1 MLKTTALP
9 RLQIC
14 PLKYSKNWGKNKLV
28 WRRAGSVR
36 LRNVKCA
43 KHPSKKRPRVNTS
56 RHTKCIIT
64 KNKTHKTSMHETLS
78 KLSKTDRLIRKGR
91 AGSSR
96 TVTSEEKSTVDF
108 YCSIHGKFLAKVCSD
123 NLFIIKNNKVHK
135 TENSSNKITLHMY
148 FSIMLNA
155 TPYILLHN
163 VKCYTLHTPP

>member
-1 MLKTTALP
+1 
-9 RLQIC
+9 
-14 PLKYSKNWGKNKLV
+14 
-28 WRRAGSVR
+28 
-36 LRNVKCA
+36 
-43 KHPSKKRPRVNTS
+43 
-56 RHTKCIIT
+56 
-64 KNKTHKTSMHETLS
+64 MHETLS

-163 VKCYTLHTPP
+163 AKRYTLHTPP